1 MQWQEIR
8 KRYPHTWLV
17 VEALS
22 AHSVADKRILDQL
35 AVLNSFEDSTTAFHY
50 YSALHRES
58 RSRELY
64 VLHTDRAELEIQESR
79 WMGLTRS

>member
-8 KRYPHTWLV
+8 KLYPHTWLV

-35 AVLNSFEDSTTAFHY
+35 AVLNSFEDSAAAFHY
-50 YSALHRES
+50 YSTLHRES
-58 RSRELY
+58 RNRELY
-64 VLHTDRAELEIQESR
+64 VLHTDRANVEIMESR
-79 WMGLTRS
+79 WMGLRGS